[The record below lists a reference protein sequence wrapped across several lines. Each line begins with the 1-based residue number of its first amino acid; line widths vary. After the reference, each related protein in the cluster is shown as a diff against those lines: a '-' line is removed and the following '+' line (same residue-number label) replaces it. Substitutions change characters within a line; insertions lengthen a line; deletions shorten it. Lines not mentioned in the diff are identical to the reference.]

1 MKTETFFYP
10 FGPDHLAV
18 LGLALTAAVLLV
30 IARRHFTARFDRWT
44 RSVLAVGLLL
54 GAVSGWI
61 VACLQGYLVIPLNLC
76 DLALLAAIWALVSLQ
91 PWACILVYFW
101 GLGGSIYALLTP
113 DLATPFPG
121 FWWFQFFMT
130 HVGVV
135 VSAVYLTATNR
146 VQPTVRSLVWTWL
159 ITNGYMA
166 IIVFINW
173 RYGTNFGYLA
183 EKPAHPSLLDYL
195 GPWPYYL
202 LAIEAIGTL
211 SLLIL
216 YLPFAVARRMRR

>member
-1 MKTETFFYP
+1 MKTNTLFHS
-10 FGPDHLAV
+10 FGPGHLEV
-18 LGLALTAAVLLV
+18 LGLTLTVAVLLL
-30 IARRHFTARFDRWT
+30 IGRKHFTGRFDRWT
-44 RSVLAVGLLL
+44 RSVLALNLLL
-54 GAVSGWI
+54 GGGAGWV
-61 VACLQGYLVIPLNLC
+61 VAWLQGYPVIPLNLC
-76 DLALLAAIWALVSLQ
+76 DLALLAAVWALLSLQ

-101 GLGGSIYALLTP
+101 GLGGSVHALLTP

-121 FWWFQFFMT
+121 FWWFQFFLT
-130 HVGVV
+130 HAGIVL
-135 VSAVYLTATNR
+135 SAVYLTATNR
-146 VQPTVRSLVWTWL
+146 VQPTVRSVIWIWL

-166 IIVFINW
+166 IVVFINW

-202 LAIEAIGTL
+202 LAIEAIGTV

-216 YLPFAVARRMRR
+216 YAPFAVARRMRK

>member
-1 MKTETFFYP
+1 MKTETLFHP
-10 FGPDHLAV
+10 FGPDHLIV
-18 LGLALTAAVLLV
+18 LGITLAATVLPV
-30 IARRHFTARFDRWT
+30 IARRHVTGRIDRWI
-44 RSVLAVGLLL
+44 RRVLALGLLL
-54 GAVSGWI
+54 GGGSGWI
-61 VACLQGYLVIPLNLC
+61 VAWLQGYPVVPLNLC
-76 DLALLAAIWALVSLQ
+76 DLALLAAVWALVSLQ
-91 PWACILVYFW
+91 PRACILVYFW
-101 GLGGSIYALLTP
+101 GLGGSVHALLTP
-113 DLATPFPG
+113 DLTTPFPG

-130 HVGVV
+130 HTGIVL
-135 VSAVYLTATNR
+135 SAVYLTATNR
-146 VQPTVRSLVWTWL
+146 VQPTIRSVVWIWL

-183 EKPAHPSLLDYL
+183 EKPAHPSLLDYM

-216 YLPFAVARRMRR
+216 YAPFAVARRMCR